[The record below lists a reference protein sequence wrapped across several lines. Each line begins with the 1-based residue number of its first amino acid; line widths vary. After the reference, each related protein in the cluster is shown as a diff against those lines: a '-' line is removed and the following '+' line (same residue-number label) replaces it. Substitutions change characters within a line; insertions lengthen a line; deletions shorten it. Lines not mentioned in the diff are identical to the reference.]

1 MLVQAYVPKGTIR
14 AVLPDKIRHN
24 HQVFRIDGI
33 QTSISKCDG
42 YCSCC
47 QHSGYLTIDLIRKHS
62 CKSKECIYYYEREKE
77 EHQKNKNNLKEYESI
92 QKNEIF
98 NQTKSFLN
106 NHEGIAATG
115 ISAKNGIYEIR
126 YAQICDCNEIVKQ
139 TEKYIYE
146 ITGVLINMVN
156 IKGGFDVQLAAVM
169 SN

>member
-1 MLVQAYVPKGTIR
+1 MLIQAYAPKGTIR

-42 YCSCC
+42 YCSCS
-47 QHSGYLTIDLIRKHS
+47 QHCGYLTIDLIRKHC

-77 EHQKNKNNLKEYESI
+77 EHQKNKKNIKESESIQKDEIFNQAKEFLKEYE
-92 QKNEIF
+92 
-98 NQTKSFLN
+98 
-106 NHEGIAATG
+106 GVAATG
-115 ISAKNGIYEIR
+115 ISDRNGHYEVR

-139 TEKYIYE
+139 TEKYVYE